1 MVAFLELAVKQT
13 WIDRIKNHNLCSRL
27 GCVGDRLTL
36 ESNRQKNLILPEEG
50 EIGNTKTENS
60 YALGGGDLGGVK
72 PMCKKIL
79 PFQQFEQSL

>member
-1 MVAFLELAVKQT
+1 MKQI

-50 EIGNTKTENS
+50 EIKNTKTDNF
-60 YALGGGDLGGVK
+60 YAVGGGIGGVNVK

-79 PFQQFEQSL
+79 PFQQFQQSL

>member
-1 MVAFLELAVKQT
+1 MKQT

-50 EIGNTKTENS
+50 ELKILKRILFMQWVGGI
-60 YALGGGDLGGVK
+60 GGGQAHV
-72 PMCKKIL
+72 
-79 PFQQFEQSL
+79 